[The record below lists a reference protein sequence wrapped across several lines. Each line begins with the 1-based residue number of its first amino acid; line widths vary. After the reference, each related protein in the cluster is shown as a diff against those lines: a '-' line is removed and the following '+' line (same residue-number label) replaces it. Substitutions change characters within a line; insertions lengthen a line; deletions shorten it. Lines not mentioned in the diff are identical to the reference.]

1 MKNEK
6 FKDEKSRRGADA
18 YEFIPRGKKNTSSAK
33 KKGSQKM
40 SPKKIIGISIASVA
54 CVVIVAIIGLLAYS
68 NSRFDNNAVA
78 KGLYVGNINLSG
90 LSLEEAENALE
101 GYTPEE
107 PYEIILECE
116 DKSFVLDTSELDY
129 TIDYKQTAKK
139 AFDYG
144 KTNNAFAKISM
155 AFSAQDKT
163 DVLPAFIFDD
173 TQVAEKL
180 NIFGEQV
187 LGTMTDHTVEV
198 KEDKIVITPG
208 TPGYDNN
215 PMDAL
220 SSLDFALQNQ
230 VSNVIKVRFNHQYPE
245 LMTVEKLSTIVSAD
259 GLDAAFK
266 LENGQVVVTEGRS
279 GYTFDEGEAIE
290 ALTKLQPGEDP
301 VEISCIAVPPTIS
314 SDELRAKL
322 FNKELASY
330 STRYNA
336 GQANRSKNVAVA
348 AGKLD
353 GVIILPGETL
363 SFNQTVGKRTTAN
376 GFMPAPEY
384 QNGKSVTG
392 IGGGTCQVST
402 TLYSAALYANLEIV
416 SRRNHSMSVS
426 YVPLGQDAT
435 VTDGGTD
442 LKIKNNTKFPIKL
455 DTSAGG
461 GTITVRIIGT
471 APEPPV
477 SVKII
482 NTKTS
487 ALSATT
493 TRVLYDASG
502 NEISRELISTS
513 KYKPHG
519 AADETPEASEV
530 PAPEPTPTVS
540 PAPNTTPS
548 PESTQNPEST
558 DNSTTQTPEG
568 SNNAPES
575 TKAPETPK
583 EPEKVEA
590 PSENKAP
597 ASNEQSSGQEKA
609 PEAESNTSEVTE
621 KQPEIAQKTE

>member
-6 FKDEKSRRGADA
+6 FKDEKSRHGSDE
-18 YEFIPRGKKNTSSAK
+18 YEFIPRGKKQSPSK
-33 KKGSQKM
+33 KKKAQKM
-40 SPKKIIGISIASVA
+40 STKKIIGISLGSAAAVII
-54 CVVIVAIIGLLAYS
+54 VVMAGLLTYS
-68 NSRFDNNAVA
+68 NSVIDNNAIA
-78 KGLYVGNINLSG
+78 QGLYVGNINLSG
-90 LSLEEAENALE
+90 LTLSEAEAALE

-129 TIDYKQTAKK
+129 TIDHKTTAKK
-139 AFDYG
+139 AFEYG
-144 KTNNAFAKISM
+144 KTNNAFKKISL
-155 AFSAQDKT
+155 AFSASKTT
-163 DVLPAFIFDD
+163 DVLPAFVFDD

-187 LGTMTDHTVEV
+187 LGTMTDHSVEV

-220 SSLDFALQNQ
+220 GSLDFALQNQ
-230 VSNVIKVRFNHQYPE
+230 ISNVVKVRFNHQYPE
-245 LMTVEKLSTIVSAD
+245 LMTVEKLSGIVSAD

-266 LENGQVVVTEGRS
+266 LENGQVIVTEGRS
-279 GYTFDEGEAIE
+279 GYTFDEGEAID
-290 ALTKLQPGEDP
+290 ALTKLQPGEAP

-336 GQANRSKNVAVA
+336 GQVNRSKNVAVA

-363 SFNQTVGKRTTAN
+363 SFNQVVGKRTTAN

-416 SRRNHSMSVS
+416 SRRNHSMSVA

-442 LKIKNNTKFPIKL
+442 LKIKNNTKYPIKL

-493 TRVLYDASG
+493 TRVIYDASG
-502 NEISRELISTS
+502 KEISRELIATS

-519 AADETPEASEV
+519 SSDEEPAVSEA
-530 PAPEPTPTVS
+530 PAPTAT
-540 PAPNTTPS
+540 PAPNATQAPENTQMPENTQATEGNTTP
-548 PESTQNPEST
+548 
-558 DNSTTQTPEG
+558 DATQTPG
-568 SNNAPES
+568 SSGNTES
-575 TKAPETPK
+575 TKAPFAPTK
-583 EPEKVEA
+583 EPENTETSGEVT
-590 PSENKAP
+590 PP
-597 ASNEQSSGQEKA
+597 ASNEQVSKQ
-609 PEAESNTSEVTE
+609 EAESNTSEVTE
-621 KQPEIAQKTE
+621 KQPEVAQKIE